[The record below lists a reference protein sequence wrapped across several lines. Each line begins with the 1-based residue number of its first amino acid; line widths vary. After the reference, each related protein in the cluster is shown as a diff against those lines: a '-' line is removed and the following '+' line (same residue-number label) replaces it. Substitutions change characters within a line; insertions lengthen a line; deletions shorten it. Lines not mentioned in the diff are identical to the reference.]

1 MVLKTDS
8 LFELHGVACRGVKS
22 PQKRVID
29 IPSLIRSR
37 EWEES
42 YYSADLLTVIHPI
55 PFRDEFSARAAK
67 HINLLL

>member
-1 MVLKTDS
+1 
-8 LFELHGVACRGVKS
+8 
-22 PQKRVID
+22 VID